1 MEMSLSVSNRLVTTH
16 LADVNAPT
24 AETGITKDNQIAER
38 QSLVFKTNKDIEI
51 KAKMVAPKMRNV
63 KTVVSQIKTIL
74 ESAWMSKP
82 GNFFV

>member
-1 MEMSLSVSNRLVTTH
+1 MSLSVSNRLVTTH

>member
-1 MEMSLSVSNRLVTTH
+1 MEMSLNVSNRLVTTH
-16 LADVNAPT
+16 LADVNVPT

-51 KAKMVAPKMRNV
+51 KAKMVAPRMRNV
-63 KTVVSQIKTIL
+63 KTVVSHIKTIF